1 MKQHCHDEHVRAVVR
16 PRRAVLAIHLAD
28 LLAVIASAGA
38 PPEEQHEVVEDLDV
52 LDCWY
57 RQMMVKSALRNWLI
71 TSVRFFPLLVVLGWR
86 SRACRS

>member
-1 MKQHCHDEHVRAVVR
+1 
-16 PRRAVLAIHLAD
+16 
-28 LLAVIASAGA
+28 
-38 PPEEQHEVVEDLDV
+38 VVEDLGV

-57 RQMMVKSALRNWLI
+57 RHMMVKSALRNWWI